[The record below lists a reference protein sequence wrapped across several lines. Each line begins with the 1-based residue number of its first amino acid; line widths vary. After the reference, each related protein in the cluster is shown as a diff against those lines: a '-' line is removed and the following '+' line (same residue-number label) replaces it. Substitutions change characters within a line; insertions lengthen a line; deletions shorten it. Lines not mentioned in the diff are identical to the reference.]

1 MTKRTKVT
9 TCTVLVLFFE
19 HFNTVAALRPFN
31 SLLRHFLLSLSHEAP
46 FPVLFVAPQQC
57 GHRPG

>member
-9 TCTVLVLFFE
+9 TCTALLLFFE
-19 HFNTVAALRPFN
+19 LFNTVAVLSPFN
-31 SLLRHFLLSLSHEAP
+31 SLLRHFLLSLSYEAP
-46 FPVLFVAPQQC
+46 FPVLFDTAQQY